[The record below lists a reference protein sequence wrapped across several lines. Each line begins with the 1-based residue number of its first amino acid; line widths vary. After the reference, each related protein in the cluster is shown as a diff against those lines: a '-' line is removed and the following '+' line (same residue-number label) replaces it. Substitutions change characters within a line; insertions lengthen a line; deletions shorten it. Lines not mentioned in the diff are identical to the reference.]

1 MARGA
6 DSGSWVDGNFTA
18 SDRIRIG
25 VLPVCRAGQDGG
37 RAGSNNNVMLVGYL
51 NCMYLDFQPS
61 LFSFILL
68 ICSVANKRE
77 KC

>member
-18 SDRIRIG
+18 GDRIRIG
-25 VLPVCRAGQDGG
+25 FLPVCQAGQDGG
-37 RAGSNNNVMLVGYL
+37 RAGYNNNVMLVGYL
-51 NCMYLDFQPS
+51 NYMYLDFQPS
-61 LFSFILL
+61 LFIFILL
-68 ICSVANKRE
+68 ICSVANKQE